1 MTLNNFTVSDIA
13 DYGLSDAPGFKGQI
27 VRDLVDQHFV
37 AEMIQGENY
46 YNNVNDIKARKL
58 YYWENGVQV
67 EDELKTNNTLS
78 HNWHKLLVDQKSAYL
93 CGKPISFLAAGDGTA
108 EKQFANIINDV
119 LEDDFDDEAAELI
132 KEASNKG
139 LSWLHLYIDKIEK
152 GIGKFKYMKIPSE
165 EVIGIWDTVRQK
177 ELVEVIRYYTMTDA
191 NGDDFIKAEWWTA
204 NDVTYFVE
212 IKTGGEFVLD
222 PDYETNPAPHYY
234 KNGKGA
240 GWGKV
245 PFACFKNNEECKNDL
260 TFYKELI
267 DIYDL
272 INSDIANDFSEIQK
286 LIMIIK
292 GYDGSDNKELLEN
305 LRYHKLIKVSE
316 GGGIDTL
323 AQDIPITAFN
333 EFANRLE
340 ENIFLFGQGV
350 NVKSNEFGN
359 ATGVALKF
367 LYGLLDLKS
376 GIVERKFRKG
386 LRDVIEFVAMYEK
399 IALNKTYDPA
409 GIKIVFNK
417 SMILN
422 ELEMVTM
429 AQTSKG
435 VISDDTIIAN
445 HPWVE
450 DPAAEMKKLKESQKT
465 IDLDEGKNE

>member
-1 MTLNNFTVSDIA
+1 MILNNVTVSDIA
-13 DYGLSDAPGFKGQI
+13 DYGLSDAPGFRGKI
-27 VRDLVDQHFV
+27 VRDLIDQHFV
-37 AEMIQGENY
+37 AEMIQGDNY
-46 YNNVNDIKARKL
+46 YNNDNDIKARKL

-78 HNWHKLLVDQKSAYL
+78 HNWHKLLVDQKAAYL
-93 CGKPISFLAAGDGTA
+93 CGKKISFLASGDGAT
-108 EKQFANIINDV
+108 EKQFADIINDV
-119 LEDDFDDEAAELI
+119 LEDDFDDEAVELI

-177 ELVEVIRYYTMTDA
+177 ELVEVIRYYTMTNA

-204 NDVTYFVE
+204 EDVTYFVE
-212 IKTGGEFVLD
+212 VETGGEFVLD
-222 PDYETNPAPHYY
+222 PDYENNPAPHYY
-234 KNGKGA
+234 KNGKGT

-272 INSDIANDFSEIQK
+272 INSDIANDFAEIQK
-286 LIMIIK
+286 LITIIK
-292 GYDGSDNKELLEN
+292 GYDGTDNKELLEN

-323 AQDIPITAFN
+323 DRDIPITAFN
-333 EFANRLE
+333 EFADRLE

-367 LYGLLDLKS
+367 MYGLLDLKS

-399 IALNKTYDPA
+399 IALNKIYDPSK
-409 GIKIVFNK
+409 IKIVFNK

-422 ELEMVTM
+422 EAEMVEM
-429 AQTSKG
+429 ASKSKG
-435 VISDDTIIAN
+435 IISDDTLIAN
-445 HPWVE
+445 HPFV
-450 DPAAEMKKLKESQKT
+450 DNPAEEKKKLESQQT
-465 IDLDEGKNE
+465 INLNEGEE